1 MRKKKTTTS
10 RSFQGLNFDDLKWCI
25 DNDFQVYVQPVSEEK
40 RYEDGRKY
48 YQLTGEFKI
57 AVRRGGISSQG
68 KDVHKDEVGRVFK
81 SKLTLSEK
89 TFDKQSDA
97 EAHLNYT
104 YNYLR
109 RKYGGGS

>member
-1 MRKKKTTTS
+1 MRKRKTVGS

-40 RYEDGRKY
+40 RYQDGRKY

-68 KDVHKDEVGRVFK
+68 KGLHKDEVGRLFK
-81 SKLTLSEK
+81 SKLTLSER
-89 TFDKQSDA
+89 TFKSQSEA
-97 EAHLNYT
+97 EDHLNYT

-109 RKYGGGS
+109 RKYG